1 VKRLVREI
9 VLSQAYRMSVAANE
23 RSQAVDPENRYLW
36 RMNRRRL
43 DAESIRDAMLVVSG
57 RLDPRIGGPNIQDP
71 SVLTAQKSELPTEY
85 EYVFADFRRSVYTP
99 AFRNRVHELFEVF
112 DFADQ
117 NSAAAQRGVTTVV
130 PQALLMLNNSL
141 VMEYA
146 RAAAERALTAPELT
160 DQQRIELAFRESV
173 GRQPSN
179 EEAAIA
185 LAAITAPAQVDTAG
199 SAADDR
205 RAAWERLFQA
215 LFGCMDFRYLE

>member
-1 VKRLVREI
+1 
-9 VLSQAYRMSVAANE
+9 MSVAANDQAE
-23 RSQAVDPENRYLW
+23 AVDPENRLLW

-57 RLDPRIGGPNIQDP
+57 RLDPRIGGPNIQDAK
-71 SVLTAQKSELPTEY
+71 VLAEQKSEVPTEY
-85 EYVFADFRRSVYTP
+85 DYVFADFRRSLYTP

-117 NSAAAQRGVTTVV
+117 NSAVAQRNVTTVV

-146 RAAAERALTAPELT
+146 RAAAKRALERADLT
-160 DQQRIELAFRESV
+160 DERRIEIAFRESL
-173 GRQPSN
+173 GRLPSH

-185 LAAITAPAQVDTAG
+185 LAAVTVPANTETAES
-199 SAADDR
+199 SADAR
-205 RAAWERLFQA
+205 LAAWERLFQG
-215 LFGCMDFRYLE
+215 LFGCLDFRYLD